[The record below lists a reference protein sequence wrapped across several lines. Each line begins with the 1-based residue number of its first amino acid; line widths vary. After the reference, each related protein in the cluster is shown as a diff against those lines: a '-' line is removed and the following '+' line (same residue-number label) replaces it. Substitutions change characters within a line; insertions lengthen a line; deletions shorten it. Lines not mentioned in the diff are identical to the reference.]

1 MSLRILALETSTL
14 DASVAALE
22 GDRVLGQTRLDRQR
36 RTAQVFAPAVQQQLR
51 SVGWRPQDVQLVAV
65 TQGPGS
71 FTGLRVGVTAAKT
84 LAYAVGAEVF
94 AVNTLKVIA
103 WQTPDAGPRL
113 CAVLD
118 AQRQQLF
125 VADFQRAGD
134 QRMEVS
140 ETRIVDIADWLAGLT
155 PDLAVTGPGLA
166 RLQDRLPSTAV
177 VVDAACWTPQ
187 AATVGRVAYLEYQ
200 SGKRHNLW
208 TLNPVYYRSSAA
220 EEKLGGR
227 RSPDAAGATIEVERN
242 SFRSDRSERNEFRS
256 TN

>member
-22 GDRVLGQTRLDRQR
+22 GDRVLGQTLLDRQR
-36 RTAQVFAPAVQQQLR
+36 RTAQIFAPAIEQLLR
-51 SVGWRPQDVQLVAV
+51 SVEWRPQDVQLVAV

-94 AVNTLKVIA
+94 AVNTLEVIA
-103 WQTPDAGPRL
+103 WQAPNAVQRI

-125 VADFQRAGD
+125 SATFQRPGD
-134 QRMEVS
+134 RLTEVS
-140 ETRIVDIADWLAGLT
+140 GTRIEDIAAWLAGLT
-155 PDLAVTGPGLA
+155 PGIAVTGPGLV
-166 RLQDRLPSTAV
+166 RLRDRLPGEVA

-200 SGKRHNLW
+200 SGKRHDLW

-220 EEKLGGR
+220 EEKL
-227 RSPDAAGATIEVERN
+227 S
-242 SFRSDRSERNEFRS
+242 
-256 TN
+256 

>member
-1 MSLRILALETSTL
+1 MPLRILALETSTL

-22 GDRVLGQTRLDRQR
+22 GDRVLGQTRLDNQR
-36 RTAQVFAPAVQQQLR
+36 RTAQEFAPAIQQQLR
-51 SVGWRPQDVQLVAV
+51 NAGWHPQDVQLVAAS
-65 TQGPGS
+65 QGPGS

-103 WQTPDAGPRL
+103 WQAPDAGPRI

-125 VADFQRAGD
+125 VADFERAGE
-134 QRMEVS
+134 QLTEVS
-140 ETRIVDIADWLAGLT
+140 ETRIVDVADWLGGLT
-155 PDLAVTGPGLA
+155 PDVAVTGPGLA
-166 RLQDRLPSTAV
+166 RLQDRFPANVV
-177 VVDAACWTPQ
+177 VVDAGCWTPQ

-220 EEKLGGR
+220 EEKLRANSDPIPGKTGKQIER
-227 RSPDAAGATIEVERN
+227 EPAWPINASPQWA
-242 SFRSDRSERNEFRS
+242 S
-256 TN
+256 